1 MRWLW
6 LLGLALLLG
15 GCAAPPPAPPRVA
28 QPPQLAMAAQPT
40 GAFVELES
48 GMRAAHGAAASGFV
62 LLDRN
67 DDGLRWRLAL
77 IDSARHSIDLQ
88 YYTWFGDVTGRLLL
102 KRVIDAADRGVKV
115 RMLIDDL
122 NTLLRDASTPQ
133 IRDGLVAAIDAHPNI
148 QVRLFNPWT
157 RRDLFGRAAEMVDDL
172 DRLNQRMHNKQ
183 LVVDN
188 RAAII
193 GGRNIGDEYLGLNPE
208 FNFRDLDVLGIG
220 PVARQASAVFD
231 RFWNSEWVL
240 PVQALHVPLSE
251 IESQPKRRQLVA
263 ALAAEPALAG
273 WPIAP
278 QSWTTEIAALG
289 PRLRAG
295 TSRVV
300 SDQPEDGAIRHTML
314 EHAREF
320 ADGAQRE
327 LLVENAYIIPA
338 QPHIDWLRT
347 LTQRGVRVSIVTN
360 SLASH
365 DVPAVNS
372 HYKKW
377 RKPLIEAGVSLY
389 EIRHDA
395 AVQRELADTAP
406 VRSEFMGLHVK
417 AIAVD
422 GDRVLIGS
430 MNLDPRSAAI
440 NSEMAVIVDSKGLA
454 ADVAALIRRDMQPV
468 NSWRVE
474 LDTQGALRWVN
485 SDKTVTQQPARNVWQ
500 RVEDIIFMAFPR
512 DLY

>member
-1 MRWLW
+1 M
-6 LLGLALLLG
+6 LGLALLLG
-15 GCAAPPPAPPRVA
+15 GCAAPQSPPRVA
-28 QPPQLAMAAQPT
+28 QPPQHALALQPD

-48 GMRAAHGAAASGFV
+48 KIRAAHGPEASGFV
-62 LLDRN
+62 LLDSN
-67 DDGLRWRLAL
+67 HDGLRWRLAL
-77 IDSARHSIDLQ
+77 VDSARHSLDLQ
-88 YYTWFGDVTGRLLL
+88 YYTWFGDVSGRLLL

-148 QVRLFNPWT
+148 QVRLFNPWS
-157 RRDLFGRAAEMVDDL
+157 RRDLFGRAGEMVADL
-172 DRLNQRMHNKQ
+172 ERLNQRMHNKQ

-188 RAAII
+188 RAALI
-193 GGRNIGDEYLGLNPE
+193 GGRNLGDEYLGLNPT

-231 RFWNSEWVL
+231 SFWNSDWVL
-240 PVQALHVPLSE
+240 PVVALHVPLSE
-251 IESQPKRRQLVA
+251 IESQPKRKQLVA
-263 ALAAEPALAG
+263 ELTAEPTLAG

-278 QSWTTEIAALG
+278 QPWSAEIAALG
-289 PRLRAG
+289 PRLHAG

-300 SDQPEDGAIRHTML
+300 SDLPDGAAIRHTML
-314 EHAREF
+314 EHTRQF
-320 ADGAQRE
+320 ADSAQRE

-338 QPHIDWLRT
+338 QPNIDWLRA

-377 RKPLIEAGVSLY
+377 RKPLLEAGVSLY

-422 GDRVLIGS
+422 GERVMIGS
-430 MNLDPRSAAI
+430 MNLDPRSSGI

-454 ADVAALIRRDMQPV
+454 ADVGALIRRDMQPQ

-474 LDTQGALRWVN
+474 LDGQGQLRWVN
-485 SDKTVTQQPARNVWQ
+485 SDQAVTRQPARNAWQ
-500 RVEDIIFMAFPR
+500 RFEDIIFMAFPR
-512 DLY
+512 EYY

>member
-1 MRWLW
+1 MRRLW
-6 LLGLALLLG
+6 LLGLVLLWG
-15 GCAAPPPAPPRVA
+15 GCAAPPPAPPRA
-28 QPPQLAMAAQPT
+28 PQPPQYAAAAAPT
-40 GAFVELES
+40 GAFVDLEAKIQ
-48 GMRAAHGAAASGFV
+48 AAHGAEASGFV
-62 LLDRN
+62 LLDSN
-67 DDGLRWRLAL
+67 ADGLRWRLAL

-102 KRVIDAADRGVKV
+102 KRVVDAADRGVKV

-157 RRDLFGRAAEMVDDL
+157 RRDLFGRAGEMVADL
-172 DRLNQRMHNKQ
+172 ERLNQRMHNKQ

-188 RAAII
+188 RATII
-193 GGRNIGDEYLGLNPE
+193 GGRNIGDEYLGLNPA

-231 RFWNSEWVL
+231 TFWNSEWVL
-240 PVQALHVPLSE
+240 PVVALHVPLSE
-251 IESQPKRRQLVA
+251 IESQPKRKQLIA
-263 ALAAEPALAG
+263 ELATEPTLAG

-278 QSWTTEIAALG
+278 QSWSAEVAKLG
-289 PRLRAG
+289 PRLHAG

-300 SDQPEDGAIRHTML
+300 SDQPDDGVIRHTML

-338 QPHIDWLRT
+338 QPYIDWLRT
-347 LTQRGVRVSIVTN
+347 LTQRGVQVGIVTN

-377 RKPLIEAGVSLY
+377 RKSLLEAGVSLY

-395 AVQRELADTAP
+395 AVKRELADTAP
-406 VRSEFMGLHVK
+406 VRAEFMGLHVK

-430 MNLDPRSAAI
+430 MNLDPRSSDI
-440 NSEMAVIVDSKGLA
+440 NSEMAVIVESKGLA
-454 ADVAALIRRDMQPV
+454 ADVAALIRRDMQPE

-474 LDTQGALRWVN
+474 IDAQGRLRWANNVE
-485 SDKTVTQQPARNVWQ
+485 TVTQQPARNFWQ
-500 RVEDIIFMAFPR
+500 RIEDIIFMAFPR
-512 DLY
+512 EYY